1 MEETGV
7 SPCNSRVHH
16 HAVDL
21 GAKVTFPTG
30 IYYKDFALDI
40 FVEARERIMN
50 CIDDRGR
57 EINRGA
63 KGVDELVAFVN
74 RGGGLD

>member
-1 MEETGV
+1 M
-7 SPCNSRVHH
+7 SPRNSRVHH
-16 HAVDL
+16 HVVDL
-21 GAKVTFPTG
+21 GAKVSCPTSFC
-30 IYYKDFALDI
+30 YKNFVLGM
-40 FVEARERIMN
+40 FVEARERIMH

-74 RGGGLD
+74 RVVSLV